1 MELKVGQEIGISLF
15 TLYKNGIN
23 LNKGYIVN
31 SEDEYFDLYQ
41 NNVLV
46 CMDGENAKIIDIKDN
61 VVSLINENDE
71 FPKLFEL
78 TTDELDIAV
87 LG

>member
-46 CMDGENAKIIDIKDN
+46 CMDGKCKNN
-61 VVSLINENDE
+61 
-71 FPKLFEL
+71 
-78 TTDELDIAV
+78 
-87 LG
+87 